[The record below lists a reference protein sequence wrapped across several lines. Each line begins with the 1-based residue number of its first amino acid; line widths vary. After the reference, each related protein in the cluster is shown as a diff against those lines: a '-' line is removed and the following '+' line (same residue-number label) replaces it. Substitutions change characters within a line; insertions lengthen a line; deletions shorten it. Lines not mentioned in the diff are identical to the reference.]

1 MDRLASVKR
10 RKEEY
15 TLKAGYYIELTF
27 IDHTTNT
34 RYTKRYTS
42 EKGANIATTK
52 FFNKVAAANNCNYTC
67 TRLWNN
73 A

>member
-10 RKEEY
+10 TKCEY
-15 TLKAGYYIELTF
+15 VLKAGYYIELTF

-34 RYTKRYTS
+34 RYTKKYNT
-42 EKGANIATTK
+42 EKDANIATTK
-52 FFNKVAAANNCNYTC
+52 FFNKVAANNNCTYTVN
-67 TRLWNN
+67 RLWNN